1 MAISEKTATF
11 RDLHAASVSS
21 GAPFI
26 IANAWD
32 AGSARILEGLGFR
45 AIATTSSGFAM
56 TKGRKDYGVC
66 RDDALAHCR
75 DLADAVDIPVSAD
88 LENGW
93 ADDPHDVAE
102 TIALAIDT
110 GLAGGSI
117 EDATGDPANPI
128 YDQNLAAERIVAAE
142 HEARKSKSGFV
153 LTARAEGYLWGEPK
167 LADIIDRLQQF
178 EAAGADVLYAPGLP
192 DMDAVRA
199 VCASVSKP
207 VNILVL
213 GKLAQYSVDE
223 FAAAGVS
230 RLSVGGA
237 LANVAYA
244 SLADAASMLSDG
256 RFSCLSANAAGVATV
271 SAFLSEQSEK

>member
-1 MAISEKTATF
+1 MDTINNAAAF
-11 RDLHAASVSS
+11 RKMHEPRK
-21 GAPFI
+21 PFV

-32 AGSARILEGLGFR
+32 IGSARILEGLGFA

-56 TKGRKDYGVC
+56 TRGRKDYGVS
-66 RDDALAHCR
+66 REEALTHCR
-75 DLADAVDIPVSAD
+75 DLSGAVDIPVSAD

-93 ADDPHDVAE
+93 ADEPHEIAE
-102 TIALAIDT
+102 TIALAINA

-117 EDATGDPANPI
+117 EDSTGDPTNPI

-142 HEARKSKSGFV
+142 YEARKSKSGFV

-178 EAAGADVLYAPGLP
+178 EAAGADVLFAPGLP

-199 VCASVSKP
+199 VCGSVSKP
-207 VNILVL
+207 VNVLVM
-213 GKLAQYSVDE
+213 GNLAQHTVED
-223 FAAAGVS
+223 FAAAGVA

-244 SLADAASMLSDG
+244 TLSDATSILTG
-256 RFSCLSANAAGVATV
+256 GAFECLSVNPAGGKRIG
-271 SAFLSEQSEK
+271 AFLQD

>member
-1 MAISEKTATF
+1 MPADNAAAF
-11 RDLHAASVSS
+11 RAMHQP
-21 GAPFI
+21 GKPFI

-32 AGSARILEGLGFR
+32 VGSARILEGLGFA

-56 TKGRKDYGVC
+56 TRGRKDYGVA
-66 RDDALAHCR
+66 RADALAHCR
-75 DLADAVDIPVSAD
+75 DLSGGVDIPVSAD

-93 ADDPHDVAE
+93 ADDPQDVAE

-117 EDATGDPANPI
+117 EDSTGDPANPI

-142 HEARKSKSGFV
+142 YEARKSKSGFV

-178 EAAGADVLYAPGLP
+178 EAAGADVLFAPGLP

-199 VCASVSKP
+199 VCGAVSKP
-207 VNILVL
+207 VNVLVMR
-213 GKLAQYSVDE
+213 KLAQHTVED
-223 FAAAGVS
+223 FAAAGVA
-230 RLSVGGA
+230 RLSIGGA

-244 SLADAASMLSDG
+244 TLTDATSILTGGGFES
-256 RFSCLSANAAGVATV
+256 LSANAAGRKQI
-271 SAFLSEQSEK
+271 SAFLRD

>member
-1 MAISEKTATF
+1 MPNKKTTAF
-11 RDLHAASVSS
+11 HALHEPGS
-21 GAPFI
+21 PFI
-26 IANAWD
+26 IPNAWD
-32 AGSARILEGLGFR
+32 AGSARILEGLGFS

-56 TKGRKDYGVC
+56 TMGRKDYGVS

-75 DLADAVDIPVSAD
+75 DMAAAVDIPVSAD

-93 ADDPHDVAE
+93 ADDPHEVAE

-117 EDATGDPANPI
+117 EDSTGDPANPI
-128 YDQNLAAERIVAAE
+128 YDQNHAAERIVAAE
-142 HEARKSKSGFV
+142 YEARNSTAGFV

-178 EAAGADVLYAPGLP
+178 EAAGADVLFAPGLP

-199 VCASVSKP
+199 VCSSVSKP
-207 VNILVL
+207 VNVLVM
-213 GKLAQYSVDE
+213 GKLAQHSLQE
-223 FAAAGVS
+223 FADAGVA

-237 LANVAYA
+237 LAKIAYA
-244 SLADAASMLSDG
+244 TLADATSMLTTG
-256 RFSCLSANAAGVATV
+256 RFDVLSANAAGGATV
-271 SAFLSEQSEK
+271 SAFLRD